1 LTKYQV
7 MLAAGL
13 AVLGITAA
21 GAWVVA
27 SPGGEEEVVQQVET
41 ATPSPDA
48 SETATPAASPAP
60 GPLIELP
67 SPSPSL
73 AACDPNPP
81 APLGTKLWRWGDLT
95 IIVPDEIQVQGD
107 LFALDV
113 QPNLILFPREVS
125 GAQTHIDAR
134 TGAVVRHDPKGYYEP
149 VIQAALATISIRP
162 FDPTTAPWPYNGERG
177 ERPRVILGNVSY
189 LEPDPA
195 SGIQVVPGGACGDS
209 TSPGGG
215 GCRGFLGVGSTR
227 SRLGIDAGTGEVFRR
242 DIAPEDEAAFQRF
255 LAEVQLIPS

>member
-1 LTKYQV
+1 

-134 TGAVVRHDPKGYYEP
+134 TGAVVRHDPQGDYEP
-149 VIQAALATISIRP
+149 AITAALATISKCP
-162 FDPTTAPWPYNGERG
+162 FNAAAAPWPYNGDPPVG
-177 ERPRVILGNVSY
+177 PLLTLGHLSY
-189 LEPDPA
+189 LQPDPSSGMQAQTGGTCGTSTGA
-195 SGIQVVPGGACGDS
+195 SG
-209 TSPGGG
+209 
-215 GCRGFLGVGSTR
+215 CRDFLAIGSEH
-227 SRLGIDAGTGEVFRR
+227 SRLYLDAETGQVIEGAK
-242 DIAPEDEAAFQRF
+242 IAPEDKQAFDRY
-255 LAEVQLIPS
+255 LASVEVR